1 LGAKPFAT
9 KMIFIRNQNLKKFK
23 FDLILKITD
32 KRVNVN
38 GRPSRRGA
46 TTFTRITME
55 RMTLSIVILKRR
67 H

>member
-1 LGAKPFAT
+1 MGAKPFAT
-9 KMIFIRNQNLKKFK
+9 KMVFIRNQNLKKFK

-46 TTFTRITME
+46 ITFIRITME